1 MLRNALI
8 PGAGGAGGAGAAKVG
23 YVVKMY
29 PRFSE
34 TFIVTELLQMQRLG
48 VDLEVFSLRPP
59 VDGRFHASLAELRAP
74 VSYLPYAGMRAA
86 DVWQALRDAGDELG
100 DLSSHLPDLLHVDVR
115 DAVQAIH
122 TARACRQRGI
132 THLHAHFASVASTVA
147 RLAAAM
153 AGIGY
158 TVTAHAKDIFHESVD
173 REDLRRT
180 IRGATSVITVSDFNL
195 RYLRELL
202 GADADRVCRIYNG
215 IDVRAFSYTEPTDRP
230 PVIAAVGRLVE
241 KKGFGD
247 LIDAAA
253 LLRDAGREFRIDL
266 VGAGEWEARLA
277 EQIRD
282 LDLDRHVR
290 MLGALPQSEVIKV
303 VGGAAAF
310 AAPCIVGEDGN
321 RDGLPTV
328 LLEAMA
334 LGTPCVATP
343 VTGIPEVIIDDI
355 TGLLVPQR
363 DPAALA
369 AALDRLLD
377 DVTLRSSLAKSA
389 RDLVETEFDTSRQAR
404 SVAAQFPGLRL
415 PATTAGIATT
425 AGKD

>member
-8 PGAGGAGGAGAAKVG
+8 PGGAEDAAPAKVG

-34 TFIVTELLQMQRLG
+34 TFIVTELLQMQQMG
-48 VDLEVFSLRPP
+48 VDLEVFSLRAP

-86 DVWQALRDAGDELG
+86 DVWQTLRDAGDELG
-100 DLSSHLPDLLHVDVR
+100 DLSTHLPDLLQVDVR

-215 IDVRAFSYTEPTDRP
+215 IDVRAFNYTEPTDRP

-343 VTGIPEVIIDDI
+343 VTGIPEVIVDDI

-404 SVAAQFPGLRL
+404 SVAAQFPGVRP
-415 PATTAGIATT
+415 PATAAGIATT